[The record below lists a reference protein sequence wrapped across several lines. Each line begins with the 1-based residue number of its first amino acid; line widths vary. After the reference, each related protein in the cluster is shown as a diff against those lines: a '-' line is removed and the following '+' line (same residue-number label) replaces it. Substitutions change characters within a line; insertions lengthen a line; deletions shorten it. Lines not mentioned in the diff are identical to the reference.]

1 MGVFFKIRSLYR
13 AFRYTEI
20 RYIECRLHGK
30 LWETNRDRRFSFV
43 IEKIRY
49 MGIRSTE
56 RRL

>member
-20 RYIECRLHGK
+20 RYIECCLHGK
-30 LWETNRDRRFSFV
+30 LWEKNRDQRFSFV
-43 IEKIRY
+43 VEKIRF

>member
-1 MGVFFKIRSLYR
+1 MEVFFKIRSLYR
-13 AFRYTEI
+13 AFRYTGI

-30 LWETNRDRRFSFV
+30 IWEKNRDRRFSFV

-49 MGIRSTE
+49 IEIRSTE